1 MSSCRVGWEVG
12 VMALGG
18 CVGGGCGVKGGSLG
32 CATAA
37 EELDGE
43 VDSVMIESVSLVM
56 KEVLS
61 VMVMS

>member
-1 MSSCRVGWEVG
+1 
-12 VMALGG
+12 MALGG

-32 CATAA
+32 CATVA
-37 EELDGE
+37 EELDKE
-43 VDSVMIESVSLVM
+43 VDSVMIESVSLVA